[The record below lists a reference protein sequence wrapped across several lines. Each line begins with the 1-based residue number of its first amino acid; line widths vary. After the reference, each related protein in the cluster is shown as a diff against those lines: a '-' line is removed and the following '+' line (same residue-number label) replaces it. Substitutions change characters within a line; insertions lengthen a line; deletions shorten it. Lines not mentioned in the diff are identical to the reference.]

1 MCSSIGIRAA
11 IDSMNRT
18 CKATMTSAALPFLR
32 DNVELRES
40 AESVLREGET
50 LISLVETAVRDLI
63 QRRRAQ
69 DEFIARG
76 LRSAE
81 EAQRTGVYHSAA
93 DVHDELQ
100 RRLDDRRRRVL
111 G

>member
-1 MCSSIGIRAA
+1 MVRVFGRGYTRCVA
-11 IDSMNRT
+11 IATQSMKPST
-18 CKATMTSAALPFLR
+18 FPSLR
-32 DNVELRES
+32 VDAELREA

-50 LISLVETAVRDLI
+50 LSSLIETAVRDTI
-63 QRRRAQ
+63 QRRRVQ

-76 LRSAE
+76 LSSAE
-81 EAQRTGVYHSAA
+81 EARRTGVYHAAA

-100 RRLDDRRRRVL
+100 RRLDHRRKRVL

>member
-1 MCSSIGIRAA
+1 VRPYTFASQLQRNAM
-11 IDSMNRT
+11 
-18 CKATMTSAALPFLR
+18 KPATLPSLRVDAAL
-32 DNVELRES
+32 REA

-50 LISLVETAVRDLI
+50 LTSLIEIAVRETI
-63 QRRRAQ
+63 HKRRTQ

-81 EAQRTGVYHSAA
+81 EARGTGVYHAAA

-100 RRLDDRRRRVL
+100 RRLDDRRKRVL

>member
-1 MCSSIGIRAA
+1 MRRNCNA
-11 IDSMNRT
+11 IM
-18 CKATMTSAALPFLR
+18 KPATLPSLR
-32 DNVELRES
+32 VDAELREA

-50 LISLVETAVRDLI
+50 LSSLIETAVRDTI
-63 QRRRAQ
+63 QRRRVQ

-81 EAQRTGVYHSAA
+81 EARRTGVYHSAA

-100 RRLDDRRRRVL
+100 RRLDDRRKRVL